1 MISREQNELTSDTW
15 KLICYSML
23 EKSWMGP
30 ICQMNTIGRTDML
43 GGAGHAQCVAD
54 QVAQRGTSGD
64 QVYGH

>member
-1 MISREQNELTSDTW
+1 
-15 KLICYSML
+15 ML